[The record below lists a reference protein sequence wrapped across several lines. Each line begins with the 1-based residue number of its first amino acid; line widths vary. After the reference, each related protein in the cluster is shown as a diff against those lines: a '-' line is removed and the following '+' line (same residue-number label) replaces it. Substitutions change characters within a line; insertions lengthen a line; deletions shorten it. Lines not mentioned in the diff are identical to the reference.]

1 MSTTERVGK
10 PRCCPWSMSSSMD
23 YAGSQIRDTIDR
35 PVTLSETRSPDVR
48 YPRAPTFDWAG
59 PGGSL
64 RVWPRSRSNAAPPC
78 SRNNLQSRA
87 RPLGFYTQELPRHRI
102 DLGEICNDFL
112 IAATLAGQ

>member
-1 MSTTERVGK
+1 
-10 PRCCPWSMSSSMD
+10 MD

-64 RVWPRSRSNAAPPC
+64 RVGLRRFAHYVSHPLKSEEQIKCGAA
-78 SRNNLQSRA
+78 L
-87 RPLGFYTQELPRHRI
+87 LP
-102 DLGEICNDFL
+102 
-112 IAATLAGQ
+112 Q